1 MKTKVY
7 NDIEESTFFIEVGNA
22 RLYFSSEFNLNRF
35 ERGYDKY
42 IKEEV
47 NKIKNKYHVNI
58 MMNYYLLFAYYKR
71 IEKRGFRIENSI
83 TGAKVN
89 ENMTFLVEL

>member
-7 NDIEESTFFIEVGNA
+7 NDINESTYFTIIGNA
-22 RLYFSSEFNLNRF
+22 KLYFSSEFNLERF
-35 ERGYDKY
+35 EKGYDKY
-42 IKEEV
+42 ITEEV
-47 NKIKNKYHVNI
+47 NKLKNKYHVNI
-58 MMNYYLLFAYYKR
+58 QMNYYLMFAYYKK

-83 TGAKVN
+83 TGTRIN

>member
-7 NDIEESTFFIEVGNA
+7 NDINESTYFITIGNA
-22 RLYFSSEFNLNRF
+22 KIYFSSEFNLERF
-35 ERGYDKY
+35 EKGYDNF

-47 NKIKNKYHVNI
+47 NKLKNRYHVNI
-58 MMNYYLLFAYYKR
+58 QMNYYLLFAYYKR

-83 TGAKVN
+83 TGAKIN